1 MAAAISGN
9 FVVTSPNQVLIWKTP
24 QETVYL
30 RSDCRY
36 GPHDPTLL
44 PQPYVSEY
52 PYLGSIPSKPM
63 DDNDPLSIMWWNP
76 TRGDFLSSTGGV
88 IDGIGKL
95 RRARYDYFLEMTKHL
110 EERIRSYCANNANNE
125 RRSSFYNILHL
136 LERDLLN
143 ASSRLDSLPMSFNQ
157 MVFQVTEFQRCYL
170 ETRGLLDYLEVYWPR
185 MVGKLEAATTVAK
198 CVGATTSN
206 PHVVQEFFTAGLPVW
221 FIRPLQSGPFP
232 HNVLNVVPS
241 FEHAD
246 WVCVDNAD
254 PPFPV
259 IYDGP
264 LTDGEKHN
272 ALHRFSRKWLAFK
285 DPFQHQLLITSE
297 ASTNTRAST
306 SSVSPSSVARG
317 PHCKMHLFLSID
329 PFSYP
334 SSSLEA
340 STSPTSASWRP

>member
-1 MAAAISGN
+1 MAAAINGN

-24 QETVYL
+24 QEAIYL

-44 PQPYVSEY
+44 PQPYVPEY
-52 PYLGSIPSKPM
+52 PYLGAIPSKPM

-76 TRGDFLSSTGGV
+76 TRGDFLSWTGGV

-95 RRARYDYFLEMTKHL
+95 RRARYDHFLNMTKHL
-110 EERIRSYCANNANNE
+110 DERIRLYCANNE

-143 ASSRLDSLPMSFNQ
+143 ASSRLDSLPMTFNQ

-170 ETRGLLDYLEVYWPR
+170 ETLGLLYMPR
-185 MVGKLEAATTVAK
+185 MLGKLEAATTVAK
-198 CVGATTSN
+198 CVGATNSK
-206 PHVVQEFFTAGLPVW
+206 PHVVQEFFTAGLR
-221 FIRPLQSGPFP
+221 FIRPLQSGPFL

-272 ALHRFSRKWLAFK
+272 ALHQFSRKWLAFK
-285 DPFQHQLLITSE
+285 DPFQHQLSITSE
-297 ASTNTRAST
+297 ASTNTTAST
-306 SSVSPSSVARG
+306 SSVTTSSVARG
-317 PHCKMHLFLSID
+317 PRRKMHFFLSID
-329 PFSYP
+329 PFPYP

-340 STSPTSASWRP
+340 STSPTSANWRP